1 METSSAYQS
10 YLSAMQ
16 NYQTP
21 QGRKEYQAPYA
32 NQFEAIYDKAK
43 NEDIKLSN
51 AKDFLNNLSQS
62 ELTTLQKYS
71 GLADSIDINSL
82 SSEGAYNL
90 LMHDNEQY
98 DFNSDGVAEVGIAKK
113 GLPVPINMPSDVRDA
128 YINAMNSMSDK
139 EKMLTMLLTLDP
151 ARLNAT
157 INNKPYTPTK
167 MDYNYLKTQVE
178 NHLNPTNGA
187 YTSPEAKKAYAAFWD
202 AFNAAYTGDKTQSAA
217 EETDS
222 EVAKF
227 LKDLREKGAL
237 KFLADLNQEK
247 INKMVEE
254 YKQKLLKEMGN
265 SPEAMQKIEKLVEDF
280 KKKLIEEMRE
290 KTEEEAKHKGKTT
303 PISSN
308 SFVQQLIDLQQ
319 KTETKPLEELLK
331 A

>member
-1 METSSAYQS
+1 METSTAYQS

-16 NYQTP
+16 NYRIP
-21 QGRKEYQAPYA
+21 QGRKDYQAPYA
-32 NQFEAIYDKAK
+32 NQFEAIYNKAK
-43 NEDIKLSN
+43 DEDIKLSN
-51 AKDFLNNLSQS
+51 AKDFLNSLSQS
-62 ELTTLQKYS
+62 ELNTLQKYS
-71 GLADSIDINSL
+71 GLADSININSL
-82 SSEGAYNL
+82 SAEGAYNL

-98 DFNSDGVAEVGIAKK
+98 DFNNDGVAEVGKAKK
-113 GLPVPINMPSDVRDA
+113 GLPVPINMPSDVKDA
-128 YINAMNSMSDK
+128 YISAMNSMSDK
-139 EKMLTMLLTLDP
+139 ERMMTTLLTLDP
-151 ARLNAT
+151 ARLNSM
-157 INNKPYTPTK
+157 INNEPYTPTK

-187 YTSPEAKKAYAAFWD
+187 YTSEEAKKAYRAFWD
-202 AFNAAYTGDKTQSAA
+202 AFNAAYTGDKTQSAS

-247 INKMVEE
+247 IDKMVEE
-254 YKQKLLKEMGN
+254 YKQKLLKEMN
-265 SPEAMQKIEKLVEDF
+265 DSPEAMQKIEKLVEEF

-290 KTEEEAKHKGKTT
+290 KTEEEAKSKGKTA

-308 SFVQQLIDLQQ
+308 SFVQQLINMQQ